1 MATISKTG
9 IADGLTSKAEHL
21 TRIIDALD
29 GTATT
34 EVVATGSFTG
44 SFVGDGSSLTGVATG
59 AGFPFSGVAR
69 ITGSLT
75 VSQSFIDFTD
85 VKNITVPSL
94 TLGPAAETV
103 NLINIPAGS
112 ITRVSLA
119 NDNQKIAVN
128 LPAAGAAYIG
138 QEWTFDIIGVG
149 GAADTRLELTGS
161 ENKIY
166 GIVAAISNPAYIGQS
181 GAGAAG
187 FNLFQVSGSVT
198 LGDTFKL
205 RSMGSVGWKIEAQ
218 VRLGTASTSG
228 SFLPG

>member
-44 SFVGDGSSLTGVATG
+44 SFIGDGSSLTGIATG
-59 AGFPFSGVAR
+59 DGFPFSGDAL
-69 ITGSLT
+69 ITGSLL
-75 VSQSFIDFTD
+75 VSKSFVDFTD
-85 VKNITVPSL
+85 VTDITVPSM

-103 NLINIPAGS
+103 NLTNIPAGS

-128 LPAAGAAYIG
+128 LPAASDNYIG
-138 QEWTFDIIGVG
+138 TEWTFDIIGIG
-149 GAADTRLELTGS
+149 GSGDAKFQLTGS

-166 GIVAAISNPAYIGQS
+166 GIVAAVSSPAYIAKDQTDGV
-181 GAGAAG
+181 
-187 FNLFQVSGSVT
+187 NLFQVSGSVT
-198 LGDTFKL
+198 LADTFKL
-205 RSMGSVGWKIEAQ
+205 RSMGSVGWKVEAQ
-218 VRLGTASTSG
+218 VRIGGSVSG